1 MYKESS
7 LLKRFLAYLIDN
19 IVLFLILY
27 LLIFVFT
34 FLFHLET
41 IEVPNALIE
50 FTNGS
55 FSTDK
60 LLELINTDPEVA
72 AFFDTIFPFM
82 STLLLAFFVIH
93 IIYFIVI
100 PSLFK
105 NYQTLGR
112 LATKTSVVDNE
123 GYLVSFGSNSLRVL
137 GDYLILLLNSMFAF
151 GFALN
156 LFFLLTRNRTLGDII
171 AKTKL
176 INLNYYREITVDES
190 KKEESEYVEV
200 VTENNDDM

>member
-19 IVLFLILY
+19 ILLFLILY

-72 AFFDTIFPFM
+72 TFFDTILPFM
-82 STLLLAFFVIH
+82 STLLLTFLVMH
-93 IIYFIVI
+93 IIYFVVI
-100 PSLFK
+100 PSVFK

-112 LATKTSVVDNE
+112 FATKTSVVDNE
-123 GYLVSFGSNSLRVL
+123 GYLVSFGPNSLRVL
-137 GDYLILLLNSMFAF
+137 GDYLILLLNSMMAL

-156 LFFLLTRNRTLGDII
+156 IFFLLTRNRTLGDII
-171 AKTKL
+171 GKTKL
-176 INLNYYREITVDES
+176 VDLS
-190 KKEESEYVEV
+190 KPIEVVEV
-200 VTENNDDM
+200 KSEDNDNNPEL

>member
-27 LLIFVFT
+27 LLIFAFT
-34 FLFHLET
+34 FLFHLDT

-50 FTNGS
+50 FTNGT

-60 LLELINTDPEVA
+60 LLDLINTDPEVA

-82 STLLLAFFVIH
+82 STLLLSFFVIH

-123 GYLVSFGSNSLRVL
+123 GYLVGFGSNSLRVL
-137 GDYLILLLNSMFAF
+137 GDYVILLLNSIMAF

-156 LFFLLTRNRTLGDII
+156 LFFLLTRNRTLGDIM

-176 INLNYYREITVDES
+176 VDLS
-190 KKEESEYVEV
+190 KPIEVVEV
-200 VTENNDDM
+200 KSEDNDNNPEL